1 MSSRRSHRDIIPV
14 SHGNRTLLP
23 NLPPRKGRRPM
34 TRRAA
39 LHLQCDGH
47 GPQIYLERL
56 VKEVSSW
63 PGVESLPSLVAP
75 LQWHAMWVEEALAS
89 PEPSAFIY
97 GHEFAHVLLGST
109 ATIHVALPLPSAHW
123 AIVRGWAEPH
133 FLNNRGLISPGVVLI
148 YTPRDEDEYEI
159 CYRFFNASFQS
170 ALAPETVCLSPS
182 RKSPARHFDGVNT
195 SGKRVL

>member
-1 MSSRRSHRDIIPV
+1 MSSRRSHKDIIPV

-34 TRRAA
+34 TLRAA

-63 PGVESLPSLVAP
+63 RGVESLPSLVAP
-75 LQWHAMWVEEALAS
+75 LQWHAMWIEEALAS

-97 GHEFAHVLLGST
+97 GHEFAHVLFGST

-148 YTPRDEDEYEI
+148 YTPRDEDEHEI

-170 ALAPETVCLSPS
+170 ALAPENVCLSPS
-182 RKSPARHFDGVNT
+182 RKSPRTPF
-195 SGKRVL
+195 

>member
-1 MSSRRSHRDIIPV
+1 
-14 SHGNRTLLP
+14 
-23 NLPPRKGRRPM
+23 
-34 TRRAA
+34 
-39 LHLQCDGH
+39 
-47 GPQIYLERL
+47 
-56 VKEVSSW
+56 
-63 PGVESLPSLVAP
+63 
-75 LQWHAMWVEEALAS
+75 LAS
-89 PEPSAFIY
+89 PEPSAFIH
-97 GHEFAHVLLGST
+97 GHEFAYVLLGST

-148 YTPRDEDEYEI
+148 YTPRHEDEYEI